1 MSSGIEGILDTCLE
15 RVRLGGESIE
25 QCLDSYP
32 EHASELEP
40 LLRAALR
47 VMDVSSI
54 RPRDEFGRVARSR
67 LLSAVSTGNARGK
80 ERRFPMMRWQR
91 GWAVALAVILA
102 IAVVG
107 GGTVTASSG
116 SLPGDVLYPVKTTAE
131 KVQSFFTFGDE
142 ANARFHMKA
151 AERRLGEMESLAE
164 KKRAIPES
172 VLGRMNLETERAIE
186 MLGRVER
193 VKEELASQVVDLTS
207 KQKTVLER
215 IQQGGASLELEQM
228 LRDALQRSERAQTE
242 LERMFPDLKKLRLT
256 PWVDD
261 RELELWPRRG
271 G

>member
-1 MSSGIEGILDTCLE
+1 MSRGIEGILDTCLE
-15 RVRLGGESIE
+15 RVRLRGESIE

-54 RPRDEFGRVARSR
+54 RPRDEFGRVVRSR
-67 LLSAVSTGNARGK
+67 LLSAVSLENAKGK
-80 ERRFPMMRWQR
+80 ERRFPMMGWQR

-131 KVQSFFTFGDE
+131 KVQAFFTFGDE
-142 ANARFHMKA
+142 ANARFHMKV
-151 AERRLGEMESLAE
+151 AERRLREMESLAE
-164 KKRAIPES
+164 AKRAIPES
-172 VLGRMNLETERAIE
+172 VLARMSLETERAIE

-193 VKEELASQVVDLTS
+193 VKEELATRVVDLTS
-207 KQKTVLER
+207 NQRTVLEK
-215 IQQGGASLELEQM
+215 IQREGASLELKQM
-228 LRDALQRSERAQTE
+228 LRDALQRSERAQTK
-242 LERMFPDLKKLRLT
+242 LERMLPDLNKLRLT
-256 PWVDD
+256 PWVND
-261 RELELWPRRG
+261 RELEPWPAPG